1 MIDFNQLRLQDWS
14 SPKSNV
20 SMILIKGAGEKAFC
34 AGGDIKGWCWICLFL
49 LQFCWLVIVSV
60 SCVLYGTYT
69 GADCKVSNTRIFQ
82 GLSFEGGTFEGQ
94 FVRWS
99 VKTV

>member
-1 MIDFNQLRLQDWS
+1 MLHKNCNSVRNRNFVVLCCLCVAFLHFMIDFNQLRLQDWS

-49 LQFCWLVIVSV
+49 LQSCWFVIVAV
-60 SCVLYGTYT
+60 SCVFYGTY
-69 GADCKVSNTRIFQ
+69 
-82 GLSFEGGTFEGQ
+82 
-94 FVRWS
+94 
-99 VKTV
+99 KTIGHV